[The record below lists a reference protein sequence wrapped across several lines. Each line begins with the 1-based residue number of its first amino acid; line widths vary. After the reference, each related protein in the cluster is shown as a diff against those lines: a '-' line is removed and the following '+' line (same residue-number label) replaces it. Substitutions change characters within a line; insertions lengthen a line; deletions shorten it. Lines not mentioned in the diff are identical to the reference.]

1 MLPKYVLIAGSAAS
15 DCHSEKLERANQF
28 VAAVTEEIIRTGN
41 GVTVLAGMEPASD
54 DTSPTIFDWTV
65 LRAVEQI
72 LNDSDGNAG
81 RVLARVITGAD
92 SITKR
97 FSPENAQLIQRL
109 QAKGAID
116 VRHIAENLYSGGS
129 YREWQAEISDALV
142 AIGGGKGTYIIG
154 DQMLADSKPVMPMD
168 IMIGAHHSDG
178 DGALK
183 LLSEMK
189 TDQRAFLPRSHEVVN
204 RQLYALSLERPAWS
218 VRRVARTVAK
228 ILAAELEVIGNN
240 DDNLP
245 RGIRKFLNKMAGK
258 TPATAQSAYHATR
271 TAETIAKLF
280 E

>member
-1 MLPKYVLIAGSAAS
+1 MLPKYVLIAGSAAP
-15 DCHSEKLERANQF
+15 DCHSEKLERARQF

-41 GVTVLAGMEPASD
+41 GVAVLAGREPASD

-65 LRAVEQI
+65 LRAVEQF
-72 LNDSDGNAG
+72 LNDRDGNAG

-116 VRHIAENLYSGGS
+116 VCHIEEKLYSGGS
-129 YREWQAEISDALV
+129 YRERQADLSDALI
-142 AIGGGKGTYIIG
+142 AIGGGRGTYIIG
-154 DQMLADSKPVMPMD
+154 DQMLADGKPVMPMD
-168 IMIGAHHSDG
+168 IAIGSRSNDG
-178 DGALK
+178 GGALD

-189 TDQRAFLPRSHEVVN
+189 TDQRAFLPCGHEVVN
-204 RQLYALSLERPAWS
+204 RRLYALSLEQPAWS

-228 ILAAELEVIGNN
+228 ILAAELEVIVNANPPG
-240 DDNLP
+240 
-245 RGIRKFLNKMAGK
+245 GMRKFLNKMVGK
-258 TPATAQSAYHATR
+258 TPAAAQSAYHATR
-271 TAETIAKLF
+271 TAETFAQLF